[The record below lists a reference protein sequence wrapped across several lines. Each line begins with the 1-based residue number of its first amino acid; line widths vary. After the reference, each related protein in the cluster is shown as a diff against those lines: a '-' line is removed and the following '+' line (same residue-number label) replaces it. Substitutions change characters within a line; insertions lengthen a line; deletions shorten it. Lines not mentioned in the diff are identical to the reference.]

1 MKKYILRRLLL
12 IPPMLLGISIISFI
26 IMQLAPG
33 DPASLNAA
41 MNLKVD
47 PGYIERLRQSYGLN
61 DPLYLQYWHWLSRLC
76 RLDFGNSFMD
86 NRKVLDVIL
95 ERLPATFLLSGL
107 SLVLLFVLAVP
118 MGVAAAYYQNRLAD
132 RFVMIF
138 TFIGFSMPS
147 FWFAL
152 MLMLLFGVKWN
163 LLPISGME
171 DINAEFMPWYDRGWD
186 LISHLLLPLMVTTF
200 GGLASIS
207 RYARSSMLEVI
218 RQDYVRTARAKGL
231 SEFQVVFRH
240 ALPNALIPVVTLLG
254 LALPGMIGGSF
265 IIETI
270 FAWPGMGRLGFEAVF
285 SHNYPLLMGI
295 GIITAFL
302 TLLGNLLA
310 DIAYGVLD
318 PRIRYD

>member
-218 RQDYVRTARAKGL
+218 RQDYIRTARAKGL

-270 FAWPGMGRLGFEAVF
+270 FAWPGMGRLGF
-285 SHNYPLLMGI
+285 
-295 GIITAFL
+295 
-302 TLLGNLLA
+302 
-310 DIAYGVLD
+310 
-318 PRIRYD
+318 

>member
-218 RQDYVRTARAKGL
+218 RQDYIRTARAKGL

-310 DIAYGVLD
+310 DVAYGVLD

>member
-12 IPPMLLGISIISFI
+12 IPPMLLGISIISFV

-171 DINAEFMPWYDRGWD
+171 DINAEFMPWYARGWD

-218 RQDYVRTARAKGL
+218 RQDYIRTARAKGL

-310 DIAYGVLD
+310 DVAYGVLD

>member
-1 MKKYILRRLLL
+1 MRKYILRRLML

-47 PGYIERLRQSYGLN
+47 PGYIEKLRQSYGLN
-61 DPLYLQYWHWLSRLC
+61 DPLYLQYWHWLSRMG
-76 RLDFGNSFMD
+76 RLDFGTSFMD
-86 NRKVLDVIL
+86 NRKILDVIL

-132 RFVMIF
+132 RFVMVF

-152 MLMLLFGVKWN
+152 MLMLLFGIKWN

-171 DINAEFMPWYDRGWD
+171 DVNAEFMPWYARGWD
-186 LISHLLLPLMVTTF
+186 LASHLLLPLMVTTF

-207 RYARSSMLEVI
+207 RYTRSSMLEVI
-218 RQDYVRTARAKGL
+218 RQDYIRTARAKGL

-295 GIITAFL
+295 GVITAFL

-310 DIAYGVLD
+310 DVAYGLLD